1 MDQYYDKALVL
12 FKEEK
17 FEKSKKI
24 CQQILEKNP
33 RDLNTLILIAVIAY
47 KRKNYLKSLEI
58 FDFAIKFY
66 PNVSELYLNKTLVL
80 IDFKK
85 YSKALISCEKL
96 ILLDKLNPK
105 VHNLKGI
112 IFLKQKRIKEAI
124 NILEKSL
131 DLDKKNYETLN
142 NLGIAFKEIKNY
154 EKSINFLNKSINLNP
169 NNSQAYINLAN
180 VYEET
185 RNLNEAIINLN
196 KAIKLNPE
204 SSEAY
209 NNRGS
214 INKNLN
220 NFNEAINDYNLSL
233 KLNPTADVYNN
244 IGNLYKKE
252 NDLDKALFNYE
263 KVVNFD
269 KDFEAALGNVI
280 HSRNKL
286 CIWDDYENTCKYLKK
301 KIIENKLVTKTLP
314 LLSIFDSNDIIYKSA
329 RLESGDDQN
338 LKKKKITIFNNKKI
352 KLGYYSA
359 DFRNHAVSY
368 QLNKLI
374 ELHSREKFEI
384 FAFSFFNKKD
394 EMQQNLSKIFDHFI
408 DVETMSDEDIAKLS
422 KKNKIDIAIDLMGF
436 TQNNRFNIFKI
447 GCAPIQINFL
457 GYAGTTG
464 SKFIDYIIAD
474 KIVIPKEK
482 QKNYSEKI
490 IYLPHC
496 FMINDDS
503 KNGFLDQV
511 KKGNYNLP
519 KNKFVFANFNKFYKI
534 TPNIFNTWMQLL
546 AKIPNSILWLAND
559 NNTGRKNIVKK
570 AIESGLHEDR
580 IFFADKM
587 PKYADYIERLKNIDL
602 YLDTY
607 PYSSHVIG
615 CDVVKADVP
624 IVTLSGETFA
634 SNVCASILNDLKLS
648 ELVTKNIDEYKNKII
663 EICKSEEILK
673 KIKTKLKENKKN
685 SVLFNSKIYV
695 QNFENS
701 LEQVY
706 MNFIKNKIPENIFID
721 N

>member
-1 MDQYYDKALVL
+1 MHNYNAISFVKLKKFDLAIESWDKAIKIQPNFAEAYNNKGGCLVEIKQFENALKNFEAAIKIKPNFAEAYNNKAIVLTKIKEYENALKNFEAAIKIKPNFSEPYIGIGNL
-12 FKEEK
+12 FKDNLDKLGE
-17 FEKSKKI
+17 
-24 CQQILEKNP
+24 
-33 RDLNTLILIAVIAY
+33 
-47 KRKNYLKSLEI
+47 
-58 FDFAIKFY
+58 AIKFY
-66 PNVSELYLNKTLVL
+66 E
-80 IDFKK
+80 
-85 YSKALISCEKL
+85 
-96 ILLDKLNPK
+96 
-105 VHNLKGI
+105 KGI
-112 IFLKQKRIKEAI
+112 E
-124 NILEKSL
+124 
-131 DLDKKNYETLN
+131 
-142 NLGIAFKEIKNY
+142 
-154 EKSINFLNKSINLNP
+154 LNP
-169 NNSQAYINLAN
+169 NSKNALSALIFTKLQLCEWKSYI
-180 VYEET
+180 
-185 RNLNEAIINLN
+185 
-196 KAIKLNPE
+196 
-204 SSEAY
+204 S
-209 NNRGS
+209 
-214 INKNLN
+214 
-220 NFNEAINDYNLSL
+220 
-233 KLNPTADVYNN
+233 
-244 IGNLYKKE
+244 
-252 NDLDKALFNYE
+252 DLE
-263 KVVNFD
+263 K
-269 KDFEAALGNVI
+269 
-280 HSRNKL
+280 
-286 CIWDDYENTCKYLKK
+286 LKK
-301 KIIENKLVTKTLP
+301 KIINKINFSNAFHILA
-314 LLSIFDSNDIIYKSA
+314 FYDS
-329 RLESGDDQN
+329 LEIQNKNIKMYMDDRFS
-338 LKKKKITIFNNKKI
+338 KKKTFEPIIDKYYNKKI
-352 KLGYYSA
+352 RIGYYSS
-359 DFRNHAVSY
+359 DFRNHAVCY
-368 QLNKLI
+368 QLVNLI
-374 ELHSREKFEI
+374 ELHDKSKFEI
-384 FAFSFFNKKD
+384 
-394 EMQQNLSKIFDHFI
+394 IG
-408 DVETMSDEDIAKLS
+408 MSLG
-422 KKNKIDIAIDLMGF
+422 KKNNDEIRNRIVKAFDEFHELHEKTDHEIIQLSRNLKIDIAIDLMGF

-503 KNGFLDQV
+503 KNASLDQV
-511 KKGNYNLP
+511 KKENYNLP

-648 ELVTKNIDEYKNKII
+648 ELITKNIDEYKNKII